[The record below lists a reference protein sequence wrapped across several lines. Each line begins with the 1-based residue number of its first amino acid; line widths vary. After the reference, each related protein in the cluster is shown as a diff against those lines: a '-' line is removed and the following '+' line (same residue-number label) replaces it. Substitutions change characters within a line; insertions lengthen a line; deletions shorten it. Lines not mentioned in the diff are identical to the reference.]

1 MVINRRVILFV
12 LPVLLASLGIA
23 QTSKPSTAP
32 ARTVWDGVYS
42 RAQSDRGKKAYDSL
56 CARCHGETF
65 GGNDDA
71 PALVD
76 EEFLKKWEG
85 KSVGALVEYTR
96 KEMPSDGPGVLNR
109 AQSTDIIAFLLN
121 VNSFPAGSSELPPE
135 LDPLNAIQ
143 IKTKK

>member
-1 MVINRRVILFV
+1 MIFRRITSVALLF
-12 LPVLLASLGIA
+12 LAAAFSFA

-32 ARTVWDGVYS
+32 ARSVWDGVYS
-42 RAQSDRGKKAYDSL
+42 KAQSDRGRKAYDSL
-56 CARCHGETF
+56 CARCHGDTL

-76 EEFLKKWEG
+76 ELFLKKWEG
-85 KSVGALVEYTR
+85 KSVGTLVEYTR

-109 AQSTDIIAFLLN
+109 GQCTDIVAFLLN
-121 VNSFPAGSSELPPE
+121 SNSFPAGNSELSPE